1 MVRRRPL
8 DGPVRHAANEGVFR
22 SLDDGHPAGRLDR
35 ARPALPSSSAPEEDI
50 DGWPGAVDAWP
61 ASEPE
66 TAVDQLEVV
75 VRLRGL
81 DVAGEH
87 RVAGIWM
94 TTQTAAGRSGGRPRT
109 MARIA
114 SRPPAKPPM
123 ATRSGRPGTEFG
135 STPVACCYR
144 SFCESTPTVRAVL
157 AKKVIDDPA
166 LSVLIIEDDPAQAQM
181 YRRKFEGD
189 GYEVTVAADGEA
201 GLQLAIQTMPDLVF
215 LDIRLPKMDGLA
227 VLEAIR
233 RNPATEHLP
242 VVILTNLDEDDLRA
256 AGARLGV
263 SDWLIKSQVTPGG
276 LSARVSDWA
285 DVRPKAHT

>member
-1 MVRRRPL
+1 M
-8 DGPVRHAANEGVFR
+8 
-22 SLDDGHPAGRLDR
+22 
-35 ARPALPSSSAPEEDI
+35 
-50 DGWPGAVDAWP
+50 
-61 ASEPE
+61 
-66 TAVDQLEVV
+66 
-75 VRLRGL
+75 
-81 DVAGEH
+81 
-87 RVAGIWM
+87 
-94 TTQTAAGRSGGRPRT
+94 
-109 MARIA
+109 
-114 SRPPAKPPM
+114 
-123 ATRSGRPGTEFG
+123 
-135 STPVACCYR
+135 
-144 SFCESTPTVRAVL
+144 L